1 MMEQPVPTLRQIA
14 DELSVIAG
22 HSVVEGAKD
31 VDDTRCEVCTVWMH
45 VSHLASSLT
54 NKLREV
60 QVANQ
65 NARINQRPV
74 IYRPN

>member
-1 MMEQPVPTLRQIA
+1 MMEQPVPTLREIA

-22 HSVVEGAKD
+22 HSVVEGARD
-31 VDDTRCEVCTVWMH
+31 ETMTRCEVCTAWYH
-45 VSHLASSLT
+45 VSHLVSSLT

-65 NARINQRPV
+65 NARMNQRPR